1 MWFDSAPE
9 MKHTQLTTV
18 NSLQITR
25 MDHSAIAKRHWLPL
39 QKEIVSK
46 FNELWAV
53 PELGNMEFKAQ
64 AALCSWLENYGFK
77 VERGV
82 AGLPTAFK
90 ATRGKGGPRIA
101 LLAEYDA
108 LPGTD
113 NDAVTE
119 RRRRGY
125 PAGHACGHNL
135 IGPAN
140 CGAAIA
146 AALAAEEAGLAGEI
160 IVFGTPAEEIV
171 WGKVAML
178 GLGVFDGIDAIL
190 TSHGDY
196 QNGALARPCQSV
208 LNGEVVFLGESG
220 HGGGIRRRNA
230 LDAAE
235 LAVQSLERLRAHHF
249 PDTSVE
255 HVLRV
260 AGHIP
265 NVTPDEARLWL
276 TARHENF
283 ERAREVFDFAIGI
296 AARAAEM
303 TGVAFRHQFI
313 AGTRGYLANDTL
325 AETLHAALV
334 SVGPPRWTEAGRD
347 FMRALAAT
355 CRPDGGFRLD
365 EEVGLYREGL
375 DPYGQDDGEVSWRI
389 PLGRVNWA
397 FPDQV
402 PLHNWALT
410 ALAGHEAS
418 HPGPLMASE
427 ALAAATLRLLT
438 DPAIIQAAQAE
449 LGRRTKGVTLGSPM
463 FGALET
469 MRHRP
474 DAFWNASWVE

>member
-1 MWFDSAPE
+1 MWFDSARE
-9 MKHTQLTTV
+9 MKHTLLTTV
-18 NSLQITR
+18 NSLQMTR
-25 MDHSAIAKRHWLPL
+25 MDCSAIARRHWLPL
-39 QKEIVSK
+39 QAEIVVK
-46 FNELWAV
+46 FNELWAS

-64 AALCSWLENYGFK
+64 AALCAWLERHGFE

-82 AGLPTAFK
+82 GGLPTAFR
-90 ATRGKGGPRIA
+90 ARRGKGGLRVA

-113 NDAVTE
+113 NDAVAE
-119 RRRRGY
+119 RRRLGR

-146 AALAAEEAGLAGEI
+146 AALAAQETGLAGEI
-160 IVFGTPAEEIV
+160 VVLGTPAEEIV
-171 WGKVAML
+171 WGKIAML
-178 GLGVFDGIDAIL
+178 ALGAFDGIDAIL

-196 QNGALARPCQSV
+196 QNGALSRPCQSV

-220 HGGGIRRRNA
+220 HGGGTRRRNA

-260 AGHIP
+260 AGLIP
-265 NVTPDEARLWL
+265 NVTPDEARLWF
-276 TARHENF
+276 TARHESF
-283 ERAREVFDFAIGI
+283 ERAREVFDFAIGV

-303 TGVAFRHQFI
+303 TGVGFRHQFI
-313 AGTRGYLANDTL
+313 AGSRGYLPNDIL
-325 AETLHAALV
+325 AQELHAALKA
-334 SVGPPRWTEAGRD
+334 VGPPRWTEEGRG
-347 FMRALAAT
+347 FMRALART
-355 CRPDGGFRLD
+355 CRPDGSFRLD

-410 ALAGHEAS
+410 ALAGHAAS
-418 HPGPLMASE
+418 HPGPLMASQ
-427 ALAAATLRLLT
+427 ALAAAALRLLAE
-438 DPAIIQAAQAE
+438 PAIIQAAQAE
-449 LGRRTKGVTLGSPM
+449 LGERTRGAALGAPM

-469 MRHRP
+469 MRLHP

>member
-18 NSLQITR
+18 NSLQMTR

-39 QKEIVSK
+39 QPEIVSK
-46 FNELWAV
+46 FNELWAT
-53 PELGNMEFKAQ
+53 PELGNMEFMAQ
-64 AALCSWLENYGFK
+64 AALCAWLENYGFE
-77 VERGV
+77 VERAVG
-82 AGLPTAFK
+82 GLPTAFK
-90 ATRGKGGPRIA
+90 ARRGKGGPKVA

-119 RRRRGY
+119 RRRRGH

-160 IVFGTPAEEIV
+160 VVFGTPAEEIV

-178 GLGVFDGIDAIL
+178 GLGVFDGVDIIL

-196 QNGALARPCQSV
+196 QNGAISRPCQSV

-220 HGGGIRRRNA
+220 HGGGTRRRNA

-283 ERAREVFDFAIGI
+283 ERAREVFDFAIGV
-296 AARAAEM
+296 AARSAEM

-325 AETLHAALV
+325 AETLHAALAT
-334 SVGPPRWTEAGRD
+334 VGPPRWTEEGRD
-347 FMRALAAT
+347 FMRALART

-427 ALAAATLRLLT
+427 ALAAATLRLLA
-438 DPAIIQAAQAE
+438 DPAIIQAAKAE
-449 LGRRTKGVTLGSPM
+449 LGDRTKGITLGQPM

>member
-1 MWFDSAPE
+1 MTFDSAGE
-9 MKHTQLTTV
+9 MKHTLLTTV
-18 NSLQITR
+18 NSLQMTR
-25 MDHSAIAKRHWLPL
+25 MDHRAIIKRYWLPL
-39 QKEIVSK
+39 QEEIVSK
-46 FNELWAV
+46 FNELWTI
-53 PELGNMEFKAQ
+53 PELGNLEFVAQ
-64 AALCSWLENYGFK
+64 AALCAWLENHGFE
-77 VERGV
+77 VERGIC
-82 AGLPTAFK
+82 GLPTAFS
-90 ATRGKGGPRIA
+90 ARSGRGGPRVA

-113 NDAVTE
+113 NEAVS
-119 RRRRGY
+119 RRQRRGGS
-125 PAGHACGHNL
+125 AGHACGHNL

-146 AALAAEEAGLAGEI
+146 AALAAKEAGLAGEI
-160 IVFGTPAEEIV
+160 IVLGTPAEEIV

-178 GLGVFDGIDAIL
+178 GLGAFDGIDAIL

-196 QNGALARPCQSV
+196 QNGALSRPCQSV
-208 LNGEVVFLGESG
+208 LNGEVIFLGESG
-220 HGGGIRRRNA
+220 HGGGTRRRNA

-260 AGHIP
+260 AGLIP

-276 TARHENF
+276 TARHESF
-283 ERAREVFDFAIGI
+283 ARAKEVFDFAIGV
-296 AARAAEM
+296 AARAGEM
-303 TGVAFRHQFI
+303 TGVTFRHQFI
-313 AGTRGYLANDTL
+313 AGSRGYLANDTL
-325 AETLHAALV
+325 AEELHGALTT
-334 SVGPPRWTEAGRD
+334 VGPPRWTTEGRD
-347 FMRALAAT
+347 FMRDLARS
-355 CRPDGGFRLD
+355 CRPDGGFQLD
-365 EEVGLYREGL
+365 EGLGLYSEGL

-397 FPDQV
+397 FPQEV

-410 ALAGHEAS
+410 ALSGHPAS

-427 ALAAATLRLLT
+427 ALAVAALRLLA
-438 DPAIIQAAQAE
+438 DPAIIARAQAE
-449 LGRRTKGVTLGSPM
+449 LAERTKGIELGEPM

-474 DAFWNASWVE
+474 EAFWNASWIE